1 MDRSKHFL
9 FRSSFTTFYIVEAA
23 IEDPSNFINHQT
35 SCKMTMGRFEE
46 ALNWNR
52 SEDVQNV

>member
-9 FRSSFTTFYIVEAA
+9 FHSSFTTFYIVEAA

-52 SEDVQNV
+52 